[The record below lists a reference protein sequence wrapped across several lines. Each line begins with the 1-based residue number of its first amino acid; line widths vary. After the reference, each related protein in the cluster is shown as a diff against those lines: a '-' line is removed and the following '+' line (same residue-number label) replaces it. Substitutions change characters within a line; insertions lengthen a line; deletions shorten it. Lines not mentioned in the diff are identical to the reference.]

1 MTELFSQTGFDLYAK
16 VLCQELKKKH
26 QNQHF
31 VAKYSCYLFVPI
43 TLLMKMLQNA
53 QGNGPSWL
61 QTFTHL

>member
-16 VLCQELKKKH
+16 VLCQELKKKTH

-31 VAKYSCYLFVPI
+31 VAKYSCYLLVPI

-53 QGNGPSWL
+53 QGNGPS
-61 QTFTHL
+61 